1 MAAAA
6 EAAAPEVEFVVAH
19 YTEDVG
25 KLLDR
30 LRAERPDARATV
42 YSKGPSPP
50 PGAHVLPNVGREA
63 HTFLHHI
70 VERYDS
76 LAGVT
81 VFLQASALGED
92 AGANAAMK
100 RAGLDNLLR
109 CLRCL
114 RRLREDPARDFACG
128 LPDPGFDPNFVL
140 PAWKGATDEHEKALA
155 PASPRPLR
163 AWYEAHVG
171 RPFPPPFWCVAS
183 QFAASARLLRAR
195 PRDFYARLL
204 AQLAAAG
211 PDAEAAHFMERSWAG
226 AFGA

>member
-1 MAAAA
+1 MTV
-6 EAAAPEVEFVVAH
+6 EVVVAH

-30 LRAERPDARATV
+30 LRAELPDARATV

-50 PGAHVLPNVGREA
+50 PDAHVLPNVGREA
-63 HTFLHHI
+63 HTFLHHL
-70 VERYDS
+70 VHRYDS

-81 VFLQASALGED
+81 VFLQASALGDD

-109 CLRCL
+109 S
-114 RRLREDPARDFACG
+114 LRENPARDFACG

-140 PAWKGATDEHEKALA
+140 PAWKGATDAHEKALA

-163 AWYEAHVG
+163 AWYEAHVAT
-171 RPFPPPFWCVAS
+171 PFPPPFWCVAS
-183 QFAASARLLRAR
+183 QFAASARLVRAR
-195 PRDFYARLL
+195 PREYYARLL

-226 AFGA
+226 CWVGC